1 MYDTTGDRD
10 GPPAGQA
17 VLVAGALVIGLAVT
31 HFLVG
36 APSGA
41 REWLLLAAT
50 AVVAPTLGYKVA
62 VREFDGG
69 FAASAVVFTLILVVA
84 GL

>member
-1 MYDTTGDRD
+1 MYDTIGDRD
-10 GPPAGQA
+10 GLPPGLA
-17 VLVAGALVIGLAVT
+17 VLVAAALVMGLAVT

-41 REWLLLAAT
+41 REWLLLVAM
-50 AVVAPTLGYKVA
+50 AVVAPAFGYKVA
-62 VREFDGG
+62 VREFDAG
-69 FAASAVVFTLILVVA
+69 FAVCAVVFTLILVVA